1 MKPKQYLDFETEIR
15 ADEGNGVK
23 KLVGLI
29 PYNRRSV
36 EMWGEYEEI
45 APTAF
50 AKTLADGRDV
60 KALVAHDDAKVL
72 GSTRSGTLRLTQT
85 DGGLLTEVDL
95 PNTTYANDAWEI
107 VKRGDVRTMSFGFQP
122 VKQSKRLD
130 ETTGKIVNTLDEVKL
145 LEVSYM
151 VAYPAYPD
159 TQSTARN
166 LQSLNFDRLA
176 EALTTEELTEEHKRI
191 LEDAEKVIRSRLE
204 PQTEPTTGA
213 AQSTP
218 AGDWL
223 TALVEA
229 AEKL

>member
-1 MKPKQYLDFETEIR
+1 MKPKRFLNFDTEIR
-15 ADEGNGVK
+15 AEEGDGVK
-23 KLVGLI
+23 RLVGMI

-36 EMWGEYEEI
+36 EIWGEFEEI

-72 GSTRSGTLRLTQT
+72 GSTRSGTLRLTHT
-85 DGGLLTEVDL
+85 DEGLLAEVDL

-107 VKRGDVRTMSFGFQP
+107 VKRGDVRTMSFAFHP
-122 VKQSKRLD
+122 VKQSKQLD
-130 ETTGKIVNTLDEVKL
+130 ETIGKFINSLEEVKL

-159 TQSTARN
+159 TNSTARN
-166 LQSLNFDRLA
+166 LQQLNIDRLT
-176 EALTTEELTEEHKRI
+176 EALTAEELTDENKRV
-191 LEDAEKVIRSRLE
+191 LEDADRLIRSRLE
-204 PQTEPTTGA
+204 PQTESTTGA